1 MCPLNVAPR
10 NDGCSH
16 WTSRCQCWW
25 LWRLWCIKKRG
36 PNTINSLVWLWE
48 NECIVFNMYLINLD
62 YSIDILDDTRWNWM
76 SNCGLWHMYFRAD
89 DDIQFMFP
97 DVSQAKKT
105 AGMLGPRALGISSHM
120 CPEAGGR
127 RGKCTKPNCV
137 SFEIRPLPSCGIWRR
152 PGIGMVGWWVPHS

>member
-25 LWRLWCIKKRG
+25 LWRLWCSKKRG

-97 DVSQAKKT
+97 DVSQAKKLQACSDHVLLGFLATCAPKLAAGEGSAPNPT
-105 AGMLGPRALGISSHM
+105 ACPSRSDLFLRAGF
-120 CPEAGGR
+120 GG
-127 RGKCTKPNCV
+127 V
-137 SFEIRPLPSCGIWRR
+137 LALEW
-152 PGIGMVGWWVPHS
+152 